1 MEEHA
6 VYRVLMVEDDRG
18 IAQAVQT
25 QGELWNLQV
34 RQVRD
39 LRHVMEEFAAFDP
52 HLVLLD
58 IGLPCF
64 DGYHW
69 CTEIR
74 RVSRVPV
81 IFISSAADNMNI
93 IMAMNLG
100 ADDFIA
106 KPFDQSVL
114 MAKIQALLRR
124 TYDFGASAPVLEHRG
139 ALLNTGDNT
148 LTYQG
153 QRVSLTK
160 NEYRILL
167 CLMQSKGRVVSREK
181 LMERLWETDS
191 FVDENTLT
199 VNIGRLRK
207 KLDAAGL
214 PGFITTRVGPG
225 LYGGVRAMLTGYLR
239 QRRRTL
245 LAFFLFGGIFAAAF
259 ALYQLPLRAVAY
271 PFVLCAA
278 AGAVLLALDYRRVLR
293 QHRRLELLRQL
304 PEELAD
310 ALPPADTVKEADY
323 RSLVTLLAESRR
335 AIRTQEEQRYG
346 DMVDYYT
353 MWAHQIKTPI
363 ASMRLTLQ
371 NEDSGLARSLS
382 GDLMRVEQYVE
393 MVLVFLRLDS
403 STTDYVIRSH
413 SLDDIVRP
421 AVRKFA
427 GEFIRRRLR
436 LDYQPLDRTVV
447 TDAKW
452 LGFVVEQVLSN
463 ALKYTVSGSVTI
475 AMDGDD
481 LCIRDT
487 GMGIAPEDLP
497 RIFDR
502 GFTGLNGRRD
512 TRASGIGLYLC
523 RRICRSLGHT
533 IRASSVPNQGT
544 EIRIGLGQ
552 KKTLPE

>member
-1 MEEHA
+1 
-6 VYRVLMVEDDRG
+6 
-18 IAQAVQT
+18 
-25 QGELWNLQV
+25 
-34 RQVRD
+34 
-39 LRHVMEEFAAFDP
+39 
-52 HLVLLD
+52 
-58 IGLPCF
+58 
-64 DGYHW
+64 
-69 CTEIR
+69 
-74 RVSRVPV
+74 
-81 IFISSAADNMNI
+81 
-93 IMAMNLG
+93 
-100 ADDFIA
+100 
-106 KPFDQSVL
+106 
-114 MAKIQALLRR
+114 
-124 TYDFGASAPVLEHRG
+124 
-139 ALLNTGDNT
+139 
-148 LTYQG
+148 
-153 QRVSLTK
+153 
-160 NEYRILL
+160 
-167 CLMQSKGRVVSREK
+167 
-181 LMERLWETDS
+181 
-191 FVDENTLT
+191 
-199 VNIGRLRK
+199 
-207 KLDAAGL
+207 
-214 PGFITTRVGPG
+214 
-225 LYGGVRAMLTGYLR
+225 MLTGYLR

-259 ALYQLPLRAVAY
+259 ALYHLHHNSADRIIHSGLECVKIVGGDVAE
-271 PFVLCAA
+271 VSGEGAEILVENIL
-278 AGAVLLALDYRRVLR
+278 AVLLTLDYRRVLR

-310 ALPPADTVKEADY
+310 ALPPADTVKETDY

-371 NEDSGLARSLS
+371 NEDSDLARSLS

>member
-1 MEEHA
+1 
-6 VYRVLMVEDDRG
+6 
-18 IAQAVQT
+18 
-25 QGELWNLQV
+25 
-34 RQVRD
+34 
-39 LRHVMEEFAAFDP
+39 
-52 HLVLLD
+52 
-58 IGLPCF
+58 
-64 DGYHW
+64 
-69 CTEIR
+69 
-74 RVSRVPV
+74 
-81 IFISSAADNMNI
+81 
-93 IMAMNLG
+93 
-100 ADDFIA
+100 
-106 KPFDQSVL
+106 
-114 MAKIQALLRR
+114 
-124 TYDFGASAPVLEHRG
+124 
-139 ALLNTGDNT
+139 
-148 LTYQG
+148 
-153 QRVSLTK
+153 
-160 NEYRILL
+160 
-167 CLMQSKGRVVSREK
+167 
-181 LMERLWETDS
+181 
-191 FVDENTLT
+191 
-199 VNIGRLRK
+199 
-207 KLDAAGL
+207 
-214 PGFITTRVGPG
+214 
-225 LYGGVRAMLTGYLR
+225 MLTGYLR

-335 AIRTQEEQRYG
+335 AIRTQEEQRYS

-371 NEDSGLARSLS
+371 NEDSDLARSLS

-463 ALKYTVSGSVTI
+463 ALKYTPEGGSITI
-475 AMDGDD
+475 DAEEPAT

-487 GMGIAPEDLP
+487 GIGIAPEDLP

-502 GFTGLNGRRD
+502 GYTGRNGRTHRQ
-512 TRASGIGLYLC
+512 ASGIGLYLC
-523 RRICRSLGHT
+523 RRICRDLGHT
-533 IRASSVPNQGT
+533 ITAASAVGEGT
-544 EIRIGLGQ
+544 VIRLDLSRRTGPL
-552 KKTLPE
+552 E

>member
-1 MEEHA
+1 MEA
-6 VYRVLMVEDDRG
+6 YAAYRVLMVEDDRG

-39 LRHVMEEFAAFDP
+39 LRHVMEEFAEFDP

-100 ADDFIA
+100 ADDFIT

-124 TYDFGASAPVLEHRG
+124 TYDFGTSAPVLEHRG

-214 PGFITTRVGPG
+214 PGFITTRVG
-225 LYGGVRAMLTGYLR
+225 
-239 QRRRTL
+239 
-245 LAFFLFGGIFAAAF
+245 
-259 ALYQLPLRAVAY
+259 
-271 PFVLCAA
+271 
-278 AGAVLLALDYRRVLR
+278 
-293 QHRRLELLRQL
+293 
-304 PEELAD
+304 
-310 ALPPADTVKEADY
+310 
-323 RSLVTLLAESRR
+323 
-335 AIRTQEEQRYG
+335 
-346 DMVDYYT
+346 
-353 MWAHQIKTPI
+353 
-363 ASMRLTLQ
+363 
-371 NEDSGLARSLS
+371 
-382 GDLMRVEQYVE
+382 
-393 MVLVFLRLDS
+393 
-403 STTDYVIRSH
+403 
-413 SLDDIVRP
+413 
-421 AVRKFA
+421 
-427 GEFIRRRLR
+427 
-436 LDYQPLDRTVV
+436 
-447 TDAKW
+447 

-463 ALKYTVSGSVTI
+463 ALKYTASGSVTI

-487 GMGIAPEDLP
+487 GMGIAAEDLP
-497 RIFDR
+497 RIFEQ
-502 GFTGLNGRRD
+502 GFTGVNGRRD
-512 TRASGIGLYLC
+512 RRASGIGLYLC
-523 RRICRSLGHT
+523 RRICGNLGHT

>member
-1 MEEHA
+1 
-6 VYRVLMVEDDRG
+6 
-18 IAQAVQT
+18 
-25 QGELWNLQV
+25 
-34 RQVRD
+34 
-39 LRHVMEEFAAFDP
+39 
-52 HLVLLD
+52 
-58 IGLPCF
+58 
-64 DGYHW
+64 
-69 CTEIR
+69 
-74 RVSRVPV
+74 
-81 IFISSAADNMNI
+81 
-93 IMAMNLG
+93 
-100 ADDFIA
+100 
-106 KPFDQSVL
+106 
-114 MAKIQALLRR
+114 
-124 TYDFGASAPVLEHRG
+124 
-139 ALLNTGDNT
+139 
-148 LTYQG
+148 
-153 QRVSLTK
+153 
-160 NEYRILL
+160 
-167 CLMQSKGRVVSREK
+167 
-181 LMERLWETDS
+181 
-191 FVDENTLT
+191 
-199 VNIGRLRK
+199 
-207 KLDAAGL
+207 
-214 PGFITTRVGPG
+214 
-225 LYGGVRAMLTGYLR
+225 MLTGYLR

-278 AGAVLLALDYRRVLR
+278 AGAVLLTLDYRRVLR

-310 ALPPADTVKEADY
+310 ALPPADTVTEADY

-371 NEDSGLARSLS
+371 NEDSDLVRSLS

-393 MVLVFLRLDS
+393 MVL
-403 STTDYVIRSH
+403 
-413 SLDDIVRP
+413 
-421 AVRKFA
+421 
-427 GEFIRRRLR
+427 
-436 LDYQPLDRTVV
+436 
-447 TDAKW
+447 
-452 LGFVVEQVLSN
+452 SN
-463 ALKYTVSGSVTI
+463 ALKYTASGSVTI

>member
-1 MEEHA
+1 
-6 VYRVLMVEDDRG
+6 
-18 IAQAVQT
+18 
-25 QGELWNLQV
+25 
-34 RQVRD
+34 
-39 LRHVMEEFAAFDP
+39 
-52 HLVLLD
+52 
-58 IGLPCF
+58 
-64 DGYHW
+64 
-69 CTEIR
+69 
-74 RVSRVPV
+74 
-81 IFISSAADNMNI
+81 
-93 IMAMNLG
+93 
-100 ADDFIA
+100 
-106 KPFDQSVL
+106 
-114 MAKIQALLRR
+114 
-124 TYDFGASAPVLEHRG
+124 
-139 ALLNTGDNT
+139 
-148 LTYQG
+148 
-153 QRVSLTK
+153 
-160 NEYRILL
+160 
-167 CLMQSKGRVVSREK
+167 
-181 LMERLWETDS
+181 
-191 FVDENTLT
+191 
-199 VNIGRLRK
+199 
-207 KLDAAGL
+207 
-214 PGFITTRVGPG
+214 
-225 LYGGVRAMLTGYLR
+225 MLTGYLR

-463 ALKYTVSGSVTI
+463 ALKYTVRGVVFFYLNTFPYVKQLKIYIKLTLKNCRILPLARSKPEVYSMKCDFSVNNFTKP
-475 AMDGDD
+475 M
-481 LCIRDT
+481 RT
-487 GMGIAPEDLP
+487 PEKVNFF
-497 RIFDR
+497 R
-502 GFTGLNGRRD
+502 
-512 TRASGIGLYLC
+512 
-523 RRICRSLGHT
+523 
-533 IRASSVPNQGT
+533 V
-544 EIRIGLGQ
+544 
-552 KKTLPE
+552 

>member
-1 MEEHA
+1 
-6 VYRVLMVEDDRG
+6 
-18 IAQAVQT
+18 
-25 QGELWNLQV
+25 
-34 RQVRD
+34 
-39 LRHVMEEFAAFDP
+39 
-52 HLVLLD
+52 
-58 IGLPCF
+58 
-64 DGYHW
+64 
-69 CTEIR
+69 
-74 RVSRVPV
+74 
-81 IFISSAADNMNI
+81 
-93 IMAMNLG
+93 
-100 ADDFIA
+100 
-106 KPFDQSVL
+106 
-114 MAKIQALLRR
+114 
-124 TYDFGASAPVLEHRG
+124 
-139 ALLNTGDNT
+139 
-148 LTYQG
+148 
-153 QRVSLTK
+153 
-160 NEYRILL
+160 
-167 CLMQSKGRVVSREK
+167 
-181 LMERLWETDS
+181 
-191 FVDENTLT
+191 
-199 VNIGRLRK
+199 
-207 KLDAAGL
+207 
-214 PGFITTRVGPG
+214 
-225 LYGGVRAMLTGYLR
+225 MLTGYLR

-278 AGAVLLALDYRRVLR
+278 AGAVLLTLDYRRVLR

-310 ALPPADTVKEADY
+310 ALPPADTVTEADY

-371 NEDSGLARSLS
+371 NEDSDLARSLS

-427 GEFIRRRLR
+427 GEFIRRHLR

-463 ALKYTVSGSVTI
+463 ALKYTAQGSVTI
-475 AMDGDD
+475 AMDGSGTPAWASHRRT
-481 LCIRDT
+481 CPGSST
-487 GMGIAPEDLP
+487 GGS
-497 RIFDR
+497 
-502 GFTGLNGRRD
+502 
-512 TRASGIGLYLC
+512 RASTAAGTPGPAASGC
-523 RRICRSLGHT
+523 TCAAGSAAAWVTPSGPPPCPTRERKSASVWARRKRCRSKNRPKLQTKHDT
-533 IRASSVPNQGT
+533 PSRALT
-544 EIRIGLGQ
+544 
-552 KKTLPE
+552 

>member
-1 MEEHA
+1 
-6 VYRVLMVEDDRG
+6 
-18 IAQAVQT
+18 
-25 QGELWNLQV
+25 
-34 RQVRD
+34 
-39 LRHVMEEFAAFDP
+39 
-52 HLVLLD
+52 
-58 IGLPCF
+58 
-64 DGYHW
+64 
-69 CTEIR
+69 
-74 RVSRVPV
+74 
-81 IFISSAADNMNI
+81 
-93 IMAMNLG
+93 
-100 ADDFIA
+100 
-106 KPFDQSVL
+106 
-114 MAKIQALLRR
+114 
-124 TYDFGASAPVLEHRG
+124 
-139 ALLNTGDNT
+139 
-148 LTYQG
+148 
-153 QRVSLTK
+153 
-160 NEYRILL
+160 
-167 CLMQSKGRVVSREK
+167 
-181 LMERLWETDS
+181 
-191 FVDENTLT
+191 
-199 VNIGRLRK
+199 
-207 KLDAAGL
+207 
-214 PGFITTRVGPG
+214 
-225 LYGGVRAMLTGYLR
+225 MLTGYLR

-278 AGAVLLALDYRRVLR
+278 AGAVLLTLDYRRVLR

-310 ALPPADTVKEADY
+310 ALPPADTVTEADY

-371 NEDSGLARSLS
+371 NEDSDLARSLS
-382 GDLMRVEQYVE
+382 GDLM
-393 MVLVFLRLDS
+393 RLDS

-436 LDYQPLDRTVV
+436 LDYQPLDRAVV

-463 ALKYTVSGSVTI
+463 ALKYTASGSVTI

-544 EIRIGLGQ
+544 EIRISLGQ

>member
-1 MEEHA
+1 
-6 VYRVLMVEDDRG
+6 
-18 IAQAVQT
+18 
-25 QGELWNLQV
+25 
-34 RQVRD
+34 
-39 LRHVMEEFAAFDP
+39 
-52 HLVLLD
+52 
-58 IGLPCF
+58 
-64 DGYHW
+64 
-69 CTEIR
+69 
-74 RVSRVPV
+74 
-81 IFISSAADNMNI
+81 
-93 IMAMNLG
+93 
-100 ADDFIA
+100 
-106 KPFDQSVL
+106 
-114 MAKIQALLRR
+114 
-124 TYDFGASAPVLEHRG
+124 
-139 ALLNTGDNT
+139 
-148 LTYQG
+148 
-153 QRVSLTK
+153 
-160 NEYRILL
+160 
-167 CLMQSKGRVVSREK
+167 
-181 LMERLWETDS
+181 
-191 FVDENTLT
+191 
-199 VNIGRLRK
+199 
-207 KLDAAGL
+207 
-214 PGFITTRVGPG
+214 
-225 LYGGVRAMLTGYLR
+225 MLTGYLR

-502 GFTGLNGRRD
+502 GS
-512 TRASGIGLYLC
+512 RASTAAGTPGPAASGC
-523 RRICRSLGHT
+523 TCAAGSAAAWATPSGPPPCPTRERKSASVWARRKRCRSENRPKSQTKHDTPSGVSC
-533 IRASSVPNQGT
+533 SS
-544 EIRIGLGQ
+544 IL
-552 KKTLPE
+552 TLFHM

>member
-1 MEEHA
+1 
-6 VYRVLMVEDDRG
+6 
-18 IAQAVQT
+18 
-25 QGELWNLQV
+25 
-34 RQVRD
+34 
-39 LRHVMEEFAAFDP
+39 
-52 HLVLLD
+52 
-58 IGLPCF
+58 
-64 DGYHW
+64 
-69 CTEIR
+69 
-74 RVSRVPV
+74 
-81 IFISSAADNMNI
+81 
-93 IMAMNLG
+93 
-100 ADDFIA
+100 
-106 KPFDQSVL
+106 
-114 MAKIQALLRR
+114 
-124 TYDFGASAPVLEHRG
+124 
-139 ALLNTGDNT
+139 
-148 LTYQG
+148 
-153 QRVSLTK
+153 
-160 NEYRILL
+160 
-167 CLMQSKGRVVSREK
+167 
-181 LMERLWETDS
+181 
-191 FVDENTLT
+191 
-199 VNIGRLRK
+199 
-207 KLDAAGL
+207 
-214 PGFITTRVGPG
+214 
-225 LYGGVRAMLTGYLR
+225 MLTGYLR

-310 ALPPADTVKEADY
+310 ALPPSDTVKEADY

-371 NEDSGLARSLS
+371 NEDSDLVRSLS

-403 STTDYVIRSH
+403 STTDYVIRAH

-463 ALKYTVSGSVTI
+463 ALKYTASGSVTI

-502 GFTGLNGRRD
+502 GLTGLNGRRD

>member
-1 MEEHA
+1 
-6 VYRVLMVEDDRG
+6 
-18 IAQAVQT
+18 
-25 QGELWNLQV
+25 
-34 RQVRD
+34 
-39 LRHVMEEFAAFDP
+39 
-52 HLVLLD
+52 
-58 IGLPCF
+58 
-64 DGYHW
+64 
-69 CTEIR
+69 
-74 RVSRVPV
+74 
-81 IFISSAADNMNI
+81 
-93 IMAMNLG
+93 
-100 ADDFIA
+100 
-106 KPFDQSVL
+106 
-114 MAKIQALLRR
+114 
-124 TYDFGASAPVLEHRG
+124 
-139 ALLNTGDNT
+139 
-148 LTYQG
+148 
-153 QRVSLTK
+153 
-160 NEYRILL
+160 
-167 CLMQSKGRVVSREK
+167 
-181 LMERLWETDS
+181 
-191 FVDENTLT
+191 
-199 VNIGRLRK
+199 
-207 KLDAAGL
+207 
-214 PGFITTRVGPG
+214 
-225 LYGGVRAMLTGYLR
+225 MLTGYLR
-239 QRRRTL
+239 QRCRTL

-278 AGAVLLALDYRRVLR
+278 AGAVLLILDYRRVLR
-293 QHRRLELLRQL
+293 QHRRL
-304 PEELAD
+304 ELAD

-371 NEDSGLARSLS
+371 NEDSDLARSLS

>member
-1 MEEHA
+1 
-6 VYRVLMVEDDRG
+6 
-18 IAQAVQT
+18 
-25 QGELWNLQV
+25 
-34 RQVRD
+34 
-39 LRHVMEEFAAFDP
+39 
-52 HLVLLD
+52 
-58 IGLPCF
+58 
-64 DGYHW
+64 
-69 CTEIR
+69 
-74 RVSRVPV
+74 
-81 IFISSAADNMNI
+81 
-93 IMAMNLG
+93 
-100 ADDFIA
+100 
-106 KPFDQSVL
+106 
-114 MAKIQALLRR
+114 
-124 TYDFGASAPVLEHRG
+124 
-139 ALLNTGDNT
+139 
-148 LTYQG
+148 
-153 QRVSLTK
+153 
-160 NEYRILL
+160 
-167 CLMQSKGRVVSREK
+167 
-181 LMERLWETDS
+181 
-191 FVDENTLT
+191 
-199 VNIGRLRK
+199 
-207 KLDAAGL
+207 
-214 PGFITTRVGPG
+214 
-225 LYGGVRAMLTGYLR
+225 MLTGYLR

-278 AGAVLLALDYRRVLR
+278 AGAVLLTLDYRRVLR

-310 ALPPADTVKEADY
+310 ALPPADTVKETDY
-323 RSLVTLLAESRR
+323 R
-335 AIRTQEEQRYG
+335 
-346 DMVDYYT
+346 T

-371 NEDSGLARSLS
+371 NEDSDLARSLS

>member
-1 MEEHA
+1 
-6 VYRVLMVEDDRG
+6 
-18 IAQAVQT
+18 
-25 QGELWNLQV
+25 
-34 RQVRD
+34 
-39 LRHVMEEFAAFDP
+39 
-52 HLVLLD
+52 
-58 IGLPCF
+58 
-64 DGYHW
+64 
-69 CTEIR
+69 
-74 RVSRVPV
+74 
-81 IFISSAADNMNI
+81 
-93 IMAMNLG
+93 
-100 ADDFIA
+100 
-106 KPFDQSVL
+106 
-114 MAKIQALLRR
+114 
-124 TYDFGASAPVLEHRG
+124 
-139 ALLNTGDNT
+139 
-148 LTYQG
+148 
-153 QRVSLTK
+153 
-160 NEYRILL
+160 
-167 CLMQSKGRVVSREK
+167 
-181 LMERLWETDS
+181 
-191 FVDENTLT
+191 
-199 VNIGRLRK
+199 
-207 KLDAAGL
+207 
-214 PGFITTRVGPG
+214 
-225 LYGGVRAMLTGYLR
+225 MLTGYLR

-278 AGAVLLALDYRRVLR
+278 AGAVLLTLDYRRVLR

-310 ALPPADTVKEADY
+310 ALPPADTVTEADY

-371 NEDSGLARSLS
+371 NEDSDLARSLS

-427 GEFIRRRLR
+427 GEFIRRHLR

-463 ALKYTVSGSVTI
+463 ALKYTPAGGRIRIYRDGETLVIVDSGI
-475 AMDGDD
+475 G
-481 LCIRDT
+481 IR
-487 GMGIAPEDLP
+487 PEDLP
-497 RIFDR
+497 RVFEK
-502 GFTGLNGRRD
+502 GFTGYNGRED
-512 TRASGIGLYLC
+512 KKSTGIGLYLC
-523 RRICRSLGHT
+523 RRVMDRLNHGISIVSRPG
-533 IRASSVPNQGT
+533 QGT
-544 EIRIGLGQ
+544 LVRLDLSRGRRVVE
-552 KKTLPE
+552 